1 MDLTFWETKEK
12 NDEFKKKLKE
22 KYCVD
27 GLNLDV
33 LSAKRDDYSFEN
45 LSFYDLFFS
54 DEIESYENLKDIEK
68 AAERIRVAIEKKEKI
83 AVFADYDCDGVCS
96 AAVLERFFRKF
107 SVDVI
112 YHIPERDEGYG
123 LNFLVI
129 NSFKEMGV
137 NLIITVDTGIV
148 AFKEAE
154 YIKSLGI
161 DLIITDHHNAK
172 EELPKANAVVNPKR
186 QDDLTKFKEISGAF
200 VAFKLVAALE
210 KKQCEEIL
218 DYYKDLV
225 MLSTIGDVM
234 PLVYENRFVVKK
246 ALQDIKKTACI
257 GIKSLLEMLFKDL
270 DNISSVDITFF
281 VCPKINAAGRLNNAK
296 LSFSLLVETNY
307 EKARYLARQ
316 IILYNDK
323 RKKLEEEMLKEAIE
337 IILKEEEKSN
347 ILVVYKKDWLLG
359 LTGIVAARLVE
370 KFKKPAIVF
379 SKQDDVLVGSARSFE
394 GFLIYDIL
402 DSCSELFVR
411 WGGHD
416 FAAGLS
422 LKEENFKKFK
432 EKVFYLTKNI
442 EKPLKKMK
450 IDCYIN
456 PAEINVENVKA
467 LKNIGPFGH
476 KNKEPIFLIDGAI
489 LEKIVSIGEDKHLKL
504 FFSFD
509 GFTFQAL
516 FFNMMID
523 RFYFKVGE
531 KFKILVNLSVN
542 CFREIESVCFK
553 ILDIRPYDL
562 NQDEIVFEFYE
573 FLKLDGG
580 FNKALKKTDKV
591 SCPKREEFI
600 YIYKLLKRLKIFNG
614 GLYDLYM
621 LVFRKIGYFKLGVIL
636 KIFMS
641 IGILKKEKES
651 LIFVETNKK
660 IDLKDQQILK
670 EIEG

>member
-1 MDLTFWETKEK
+1 MDLTFWEIKK
-12 NDEFKKKLKE
+12 KDDEFKKELGE
-22 KYCVD
+22 KYSVC
-27 GLNLDV
+27 GLNLEI
-33 LSAKRDDYSFEN
+33 LAAKKNDYSFEN
-45 LSFYDLFFS
+45 LSFHDLFFS
-54 DEIESYENLKDIEK
+54 SKIEPYENLKDIEK
-68 AAERIRVAIEKKEKI
+68 AAKRIKLAIEKKEKI

-96 AAVLERFFRKF
+96 AAVLERFFRRF
-107 SVDVI
+107 SVEVI
-112 YHIPERDEGYG
+112 YHIPERNEGYG
-123 LNFLVI
+123 LNCFVI
-129 NSFKEMGV
+129 DSFKEKGV
-137 NLIITVDTGIV
+137 NLIITVDNGIV
-148 AFKEAE
+148 AFEEAK

-172 EELPKANAVVNPKR
+172 KELPKADAVVNPKR
-186 QDDLTKFKEISGAF
+186 LDNSTKFKEISGAF

-210 KKQCEEIL
+210 EKPCEEIL
-218 DYYKDLV
+218 ECYKDLV

-246 ALQDIKKTACI
+246 ALEDIEKTACV
-257 GIKSLLEMLFKDL
+257 GLKSLLEMLFKDL
-270 DNISSVDITFF
+270 GDISSVDIAFF
-281 VCPKINAAGRLNNAK
+281 VCPKINATGRLNNAK
-296 LSFSLLVETNY
+296 LSFFLLTEISY

-323 RKKLEEEMLKEAIE
+323 RKKLEEEMLKQAIE
-337 IILKEEEKSN
+337 IILKGEEKFN
-347 ILVVYKKDWLLG
+347 ILVVYREDWLAG

-379 SKQDDVLVGSARSFE
+379 SKQEDILVGSARSFE

-402 DSCSELFVR
+402 DSCSELFIR

-422 LKEENFKKFK
+422 LKEENFEKFK
-432 EKVFYLTKNI
+432 EKIFSITQNI

-450 IDCYIN
+450 IDCHIN

-489 LEKIVSIGEDKHLKL
+489 IEKIVSIGEDKHLKL
-504 FFSFD
+504 FFNFD

-516 FFNMMID
+516 FFNMAID

-531 KFKILVNLSVN
+531 KFKILVSLSVN
-542 CFREIESVCFK
+542 CFKEVESVCFK

-562 NQDEIVFEFYE
+562 NQDEVVFEFYE
-573 FLKLDGG
+573 FLKLEGG
-580 FNKALKKTDKV
+580 LNKALNKTEKV
-591 SCPKREEFI
+591 SCPNREEFS
-600 YIYKLLKRLKIFNG
+600 YIYKLLKKLKIFNG
-614 GLYDLYM
+614 GIYDLYM
-621 LVFRKIGYFKLGVIL
+621 LVFRKVGYFKLGVIL
-636 KIFMS
+636 KIFLS
-641 IGILKKEKES
+641 IGVLKKENES
-651 LIFVETNKK
+651 LIFVEINKK
-660 IDLKDQQILK
+660 IDLKEQQILK

>member
-1 MDLTFWETKEK
+1 MDLTFWEIKK
-12 NDEFKKKLKE
+12 KDYEFKKELNE

-27 GLNLDV
+27 GLNLEI
-33 LSAKRDDYSFEN
+33 LAAKKDDYSFKN

-54 DEIESYENLKDIEK
+54 NEIEPYKNLKDIEK
-68 AAERIRVAIEKKEKI
+68 AAKRIKAAIEKKEKV

-96 AAVLERFFRKF
+96 AALLERFFRKF
-107 SVDVI
+107 AVEVI
-112 YHIPERDEGYG
+112 YHIPERNEGYG
-123 LNFLVI
+123 LNFSII
-129 NSFKEMGV
+129 NSFKEKGAS
-137 NLIITVDTGIV
+137 LIITVDNGIV
-148 AFKEAE
+148 AFEEAK
-154 YIKSLGI
+154 YIRSLGI

-172 EELPKANAVVNPKR
+172 EELPEAYAVINPKR

-200 VAFKLVAALE
+200 VAFELVAALE
-210 KKQCEEIL
+210 EKPCEEIL
-218 DYYKDLV
+218 DCYKDLV

-246 ALQDIKKTACI
+246 ALEDIEKTACV
-257 GIKSLLEMLFKDL
+257 GLKSLLEMLFKDL
-270 DNISSVDITFF
+270 GDISSVDIAFF
-281 VCPKINAAGRLNNAK
+281 VCPKINATGRLNNAK
-296 LSFSLLVETNY
+296 LSFFLLTETNY

-337 IILKEEEKSN
+337 IILKGEEKSN
-347 ILVVYKKDWLLG
+347 ILVVYKKDWLAG

-402 DSCSELFVR
+402 DSCSEFFVR

-422 LKEENFKKFK
+422 LKEENFEKFK
-432 EKVFYLTKNI
+432 EKIFSLTKNI

-450 IDCYIN
+450 IDCNIN
-456 PAEINVENVKA
+456 PAEIDVENVKA

-476 KNKEPIFLIDGAI
+476 KNKEPIFLIDGVA

-504 FFSFD
+504 FFNFD
-509 GFTFQAL
+509 GFVFQAL
-516 FFNMMID
+516 FFNMPID

-531 KFKILVNLSVN
+531 KFKVLVGLSVN
-542 CFREIESVCFK
+542 CFREVESVCYK
-553 ILDIRPYDL
+553 ILDIRPYNL
-562 NQDEIVFEFYE
+562 NQDEVVFEFYE
-573 FLKLDGG
+573 FLKLEGG
-580 FNKALKKTDKV
+580 FNNALNKTEKV

-600 YIYKLLKRLKIFNG
+600 YIYKLLKRFKIFNG

-621 LVFRKIGYFKLGVIL
+621 LVFRKVGYFKLGVIL
-636 KIFMS
+636 KIFLS
-641 IGILKKEKES
+641 IGVLKKEKES
-651 LIFVETNKK
+651 LIFLETNKK
-660 IDLKDQQILK
+660 INLKDQQILK